1 MKKSIKS
8 LIPVLILMAAGGV
21 FTACSDSSDDDD
33 DPPVVNQPDTNVTQP
48 DDTEK
53 PAEAKSLTVKF
64 TRKNDKFKGEI
75 HNNMESDKTIKRI
88 SAEFTSDTDGID
100 LNFFIKPVDWNNYVK
115 PNNKDG
121 SCPKTKKESSVTVT
135 TYDFPASGT
144 KFTVNEDNTGDALFS
159 KDNNIDNVATANG
172 PFKAI
177 GFEAAYYGEG
187 GGYTHNCNYY
197 T

>member
-1 MKKSIKS
+1 
-8 LIPVLILMAAGGV
+8 MA
-21 FTACSDSSDDDD
+21 
-33 DPPVVNQPDTNVTQP
+33 
-48 DDTEK
+48 
-53 PAEAKSLTVKF
+53 
-64 TRKNDKFKGEI
+64 
-75 HNNMESDKTIKRI
+75 
-88 SAEFTSDTDGID
+88 
-100 LNFFIKPVDWNNYVK
+100 
-115 PNNKDG
+115 KD
-121 SCPKTKKESSVTVT
+121 KESSVTVT

-187 GGYTHNCNYY
+187 GYTHNCNYY